1 MQRIRYREVEEMG
14 EGAGHHVLWEG
25 KYITQGCAASAPNAI
40 PLLRRNHAAFQ
51 TSFASLVVR
60 CAAWRSGALP
70 GPRNARPDARPAPSR
85 RFGGCFEQSKFTE
98 FTRRQQQGPAR
109 RAPEKHKKRCPETLR
124 PRRAAKE

>member
-40 PLLRRNHAAFQ
+40 PLLRRNHAVFQ
-51 TSFASLVVR
+51 TSSASFVVC

-70 GPRNARPDARPAPSR
+70 GPRNARPDARQAPSR
-85 RFGGCFEQSKFTE
+85 RFRGCFEQSKFTE
-98 FTRRQQQGPAR
+98 FTPSHQQRSPPTPPAN
-109 RAPEKHKKRCPETLR
+109 HKKKFP
-124 PRRAAKE
+124 